1 MDDNKYTLDDLVFSA
16 INQKPEEF
24 SQAFNDL
31 MIGRLQSAVE
41 DKKQE
46 IAQSIF
52 NPVEDQPDNFED
64 ENEPFEDEP
73 EYEYEAEEESLET
86 EE

>member
-1 MDDNKYTLDDLVFSA
+1 MDDNKYTLNDLVFSA
-16 INQKPEEF
+16 ISQKPEEF

-31 MIGRLQSAVE
+31 MIDRLQSAVE
-41 DKKQE
+41 DRKQE
-46 IAQSIF
+46 IAQYIF
-52 NPVEDQPDNFED
+52 NPVEDQPDSFED

-73 EYEYEAEEESLET
+73 EYEAEKESLET